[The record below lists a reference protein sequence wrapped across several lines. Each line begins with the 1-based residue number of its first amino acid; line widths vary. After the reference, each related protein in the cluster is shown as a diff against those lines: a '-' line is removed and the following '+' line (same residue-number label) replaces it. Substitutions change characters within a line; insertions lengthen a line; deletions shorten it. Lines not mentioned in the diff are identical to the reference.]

1 MKRKETPPMGKHSGN
16 RSEKSRV
23 TYEVLEEVVRMKVQ
37 ELIQD
42 ILEKEITEFLGRRKS
57 ERIRKKVDTCC
68 GYRNGYGKP
77 RRLALMN
84 GTIRIR
90 RPRVRNTDEFE
101 SKVLPLFK
109 RGSKEIA
116 EVLPELYLHGLS
128 KGDIELALRG
138 LLGGGSALSPA
149 SIQRLKA
156 KCQIEYEKWK
166 NQDLSALKVVYRW
179 ADGVFVKAGLEKD
192 KGALLVIIVALD
204 NGQKVLLACESG
216 YRESKDSWLGVL
228 RDLRNPSMNLD
239 PFKINSVMR

>member
-1 MKRKETPPMGKHSGN
+1 MKRKETPPMGKHRGN

-90 RPRVRNTDEFE
+90 RPRLRNT
-101 SKVLPLFK
+101 K
-109 RGSKEIA
+109 
-116 EVLPELYLHGLS
+116 Y
-128 KGDIELALRG
+128 RG
-138 LLGGGSALSPA
+138 LILINNV
-149 SIQRLKA
+149 SI
-156 KCQIEYEKWK
+156 IIWTEHGFI
-166 NQDLSALKVVYRW
+166 S
-179 ADGVFVKAGLEKD
+179 VF
-192 KGALLVIIVALD
+192 
-204 NGQKVLLACESG
+204 
-216 YRESKDSWLGVL
+216 
-228 RDLRNPSMNLD
+228 
-239 PFKINSVMR
+239 